1 MAFIQ
6 NNQNEEDEDQ
16 TQQPAQSGDSSGGII
31 TAGSTGSVAK
41 GTPNKPQSFATLQ
54 NYLKP
59 NQVQGEALASK
70 IATDTAKV
78 GDDARTSVQS
88 AADTIGSK
96 VPQNTYNPEL
106 INEALSNPAG
116 FVQDPAKLQD
126 FKNQKNSV
134 YQGPGSFEE
143 NAEAQDAAAKV
154 QGAEQKSQMLDTESG
169 RKTLLN
175 DVQQNK
181 STGITA
187 LNQALLSTNPNAAA
201 TLQGAKTSFA
211 GLRDL
216 LTSKGSEIN
225 TNIAASKQ
233 AADAARTDANSR
245 IEAKIA
251 EFGQGLQTRTTDARA
266 QLEALAQSA
275 TAKLADGQP
284 LTQDELKALNTTEE
298 IMTEIRRQQEIL
310 KKYYGTNFDLPAY
323 ATKQAAANVV
333 QPENLATAEDYDT
346 EKALEMLSESELS
359 SLSEANRSKAGTA
372 PSTLLDFRGNEAATD
387 VTNRLRT
394 QDENFSNSQSW
405 NVGPGPGESQ
415 ASFNQTISGYLTGAI
430 PVGANE
436 TMNGRITP
444 ETFLK
449 TLQARVRLGRFPGI
463 DPKTF
468 QVIG

>member
-1 MAFIQ
+1 MAFIP
-6 NNQNEEDEDQ
+6 NQNEEDEDQ
-16 TQQPAQSGDSSGGII
+16 SQQPAQSGDSSGGLI

-59 NQVQGEALASK
+59 NQVQGEALATK

-78 GDDARTSVQS
+78 GDDAKTSVQS

-96 VPQNTYNPEL
+96 IPQNTYKPEV
-106 INEALSNPAG
+106 INEALSNPTG
-116 FVQDPAKLQD
+116 FVQDPAKLQE
-126 FKNQKNSV
+126 FKAQKNSL

-154 QGAEQKSQMLDTESG
+154 QKAEQKAQLLDTESG

-181 STGITA
+181 ASGITA

-211 GLRDL
+211 GLQDL
-216 LTSKGSEIN
+216 LTNKGTEIN
-225 TNIAASKQ
+225 ANIATSKQ

-298 IMTEIRRQQEIL
+298 IMTEIRRQQDIL

-359 SLSEANRSKAGTA
+359 TLSEANRNQAGTA
-372 PSTLLDFRGNEAATD
+372 PSSLLNFRGNEAAAD
-387 VTNRLRT
+387 VTNRLKT
-394 QDENFSNSQSW
+394 QDENFSNSQAW
-405 NVGPGPGESQ
+405 NIGPGPYDTPAQFTQQVSD
-415 ASFNQTISGYLTGAI
+415 YLTGKRPI
-430 PVGANE
+430 GYDE
-436 TMNGRITP
+436 TMGGRITP
-444 ETFLK
+444 ETFIK

-468 QVIG
+468 TVIG